1 MEIVV
6 RGIETG
12 LYFITKGHQIDPYV
26 PWCKYKEIQPAYI
39 TCSAENDLLRAGN
52 VILTSLRL
60 FCISLGVSRT
70 EFPVT
75 RERSDCQCNNYK
87 NQYNFCL
94 FHLFQC

>member
-12 LYFITKGHQIDPYV
+12 LYFITKGHQFYPYV

-39 TCSAENDLLRAGN
+39 TCSAENELFSAEN

-60 FCISLGVSRT
+60 LCIGLGVSRT

-75 RERSDCQCNNYK
+75 RE
-87 NQYNFCL
+87 
-94 FHLFQC
+94 

>member
-12 LYFITKGHQIDPYV
+12 LYFITKGHQYYPYV

-39 TCSAENDLLRAGN
+39 TCSAENDLSRAGN
-52 VILTSLRL
+52 VNLTSLRL
-60 FCISLGVSRT
+60 LCIGLGVSRT

-75 RERSDCQCNNYK
+75 RE
-87 NQYNFCL
+87 
-94 FHLFQC
+94 